1 MKWEALMKRTMKQFW
16 RTLVALVFAA
26 ALLSGS
32 LPALAED
39 GEQSLPDWTGEVA
52 VAGKNLAADLAWNA
66 GDGVWTCS
74 DVGISGIASVVVYES
89 GMLDVVVDGDVA
101 LDGAA
106 LVDTGSAQGISVN
119 LNVDLSQ
126 AQTLAITQR
135 GDAPAL
141 RVSDTNGSGVDCT
154 LMLSTNSSEATCT
167 IDRIAVDSGA
177 TCQVLYQE
185 RAYHKSAHL
194 QIADSLTV
202 AEGADFNTW
211 AIGNSY
217 LTIAVDA
224 GATVDN
230 RGSMALS
237 GTEFDNAGRID
248 NQGSLALEVAGF
260 NNNGTLENSGTM
272 RLFAANLENHSTFSN
287 HATLTIGNAGT
298 FENAGGMLINE
309 DEAAQIAIGD
319 GGRFLND
326 AASTLE
332 NHAPLTL
339 DGKGTFTN
347 ADFADTHCTHHS
359 FSGDAQPTYTEPQT
373 CYICGQAV
381 YETDSVA
388 PTGTLSV
395 NGVAYTDLGAIGERV
410 AVNPG
415 APVMLTAQDGESG
428 LKRLS
433 YYISD
438 RVLTESEIAAITDWQ
453 EISLDAPTQ
462 NAVRIGPDPVQDVA
476 DVNRFAVYVRI
487 EDNAGHGEA
496 GAQDNVTYIGTPLC
510 DIDKTAPVVEGIVD
524 GGHYTGDVTFTVSD
538 SDENP
543 ISVTLDGAEISPDAD
558 GNYVIPADDRTHT
571 VVVTSGT
578 HTLTYSVTVDRAPA
592 EEPEDPDDPDDPE
605 PGEPVIQLHKIS
617 ALPVDGGSLTLSQH
631 FAAAGQT
638 VSVTATPEDGY
649 ALSALSVRSE
659 SGAEISLAE
668 KSDGRRSFT
677 MPDENVVVDAEFVA
691 TGDEPETPDAFPF
704 IDVHP
709 GDWFYDDVYTAWE
722 RHLVAGMTEDL
733 YMPQRAMS
741 RAMTVTILS
750 RFEEEIPT
758 VDGAWYESARV
769 WGMENGICDGTRMEE
784 DVTREQLATMLW
796 RYARYRGWDV
806 SARGDVSAFSDADK
820 ISPFAE
826 DAITWATGT
835 GILGGKGEGILDP
848 GGKATRAEFA
858 AMLNRFCALYD
869 L

>member
-1 MKWEALMKRTMKQFW
+1 
-16 RTLVALVFAA
+16 
-26 ALLSGS
+26 
-32 LPALAED
+32 
-39 GEQSLPDWTGEVA
+39 
-52 VAGKNLAADLAWNA
+52 
-66 GDGVWTCS
+66 
-74 DVGISGIASVVVYES
+74 
-89 GMLDVVVDGDVA
+89 
-101 LDGAA
+101 
-106 LVDTGSAQGISVN
+106 
-119 LNVDLSQ
+119 
-126 AQTLAITQR
+126 
-135 GDAPAL
+135 
-141 RVSDTNGSGVDCT
+141 
-154 LMLSTNSSEATCT
+154 
-167 IDRIAVDSGA
+167 
-177 TCQVLYQE
+177 
-185 RAYHKSAHL
+185 
-194 QIADSLTV
+194 
-202 AEGADFNTW
+202 
-211 AIGNSY
+211 
-217 LTIAVDA
+217 
-224 GATVDN
+224 
-230 RGSMALS
+230 
-237 GTEFDNAGRID
+237 
-248 NQGSLALEVAGF
+248 
-260 NNNGTLENSGTM
+260 
-272 RLFAANLENHSTFSN
+272 
-287 HATLTIGNAGT
+287 
-298 FENAGGMLINE
+298 
-309 DEAAQIAIGD
+309 
-319 GGRFLND
+319 
-326 AASTLE
+326 
-332 NHAPLTL
+332 
-339 DGKGTFTN
+339 
-347 ADFADTHCTHHS
+347 
-359 FSGDAQPTYTEPQT
+359 
-373 CYICGQAV
+373 
-381 YETDSVA
+381 
-388 PTGTLSV
+388 
-395 NGVAYTDLGAIGERV
+395 
-410 AVNPG
+410 
-415 APVMLTAQDGESG
+415 MLTAQDGESG

-438 RVLTESEIAAITDWQ
+438 RALTESEIAAITDWQ

-543 ISVTLDGAEISPDAD
+543 ISVTLDGAEISPDAA

-592 EEPEDPDDPDDPE
+592 EEPENPDDPE
-605 PGEPVIQLHKIS
+605 PSKPVIQLHKIS
-617 ALPVDGGSLTLSQH
+617 ALPADGGSLTLSQH

-649 ALSALSVRSE
+649 ALSALSVRGE
-659 SGAEISLAE
+659 SGAEIALAE

-820 ISPFAE
+820 ISPFAD
-826 DAITWATGT
+826 DAITWAMGT
-835 GILGGKGEGILDP
+835 GILGGKGAGILDP

-858 AMLNRFCALYD
+858 AMLNRFCDLYD

>member
-16 RTLVALVFAA
+16 RTLAALVFAA
-26 ALLSGS
+26 VLLSGS

-194 QIADSLTV
+194 QIADSLTI
-202 AEGADFNTW
+202 AEGAGFNAW

-298 FENAGGMLINE
+298 FENAGGTVINE

-395 NGVAYTDLGAIGERV
+395 NGVAYTDLGAISERI

-415 APVMLTAQDGESG
+415 APVALTAQDGESG

-433 YYISD
+433 YYIAD
-438 RVLTESEIAAITDWQ
+438 RALTESEIAAITDWQ

-487 EDNAGHGEA
+487 EDNAGHG

-543 ISVTLDGAEISPDAD
+543 ISVTLDGAEISPDAA

-592 EEPEDPDDPDDPE
+592 EEPEDPDDPE
-605 PGEPVIQLHKIS
+605 PSKPVIQLHKIS
-617 ALPVDGGSLTLSQH
+617 ALPADGGSLTLSQH

-649 ALSALSVRSE
+649 ALSALSVRGE

-820 ISPFAE
+820 ISPFAD

-835 GILGGKGEGILDP
+835 GILGGKGAGILDP

>member
-1 MKWEALMKRTMKQFW
+1 MKRTMKQFW
-16 RTLVALVFAA
+16 QTLVALVFAA

-135 GDAPAL
+135 GNAPAL

-194 QIADSLTV
+194 QIADNLV
-202 AEGADFNTW
+202 IAENADFNAW

-272 RLFAANLENHSTFSN
+272 RLFAANLENHSSFFN

-298 FENAGGMLINE
+298 FENAGGTVINE

-395 NGVAYTDLGAIGERV
+395 NGVAYTDLGAISERI

-415 APVMLTAQDGESG
+415 APVALTAQDGESG

-433 YYISD
+433 YYIAD
-438 RVLTESEIAAITDWQ
+438 RALTESEIAAITDWQ

-487 EDNAGHGEA
+487 EDNAGHGEE

-543 ISVTLDGAEISPDAD
+543 ISVTLDGAEISPDAA

-592 EEPEDPDDPDDPE
+592 EEPENPDDPE
-605 PGEPVIQLHKIS
+605 PSEPVIQLHKIS
-617 ALPVDGGSLTLSQH
+617 ALPADGGSLTLSQH

-820 ISPFAE
+820 ISPFAD

>member
-135 GDAPAL
+135 GNAPAL

-194 QIADSLTV
+194 QIADNLV
-202 AEGADFNTW
+202 IAENAEFNAW

-272 RLFAANLENHSTFSN
+272 RLFAANLENHSSFSN

-298 FENAGGMLINE
+298 FENAGGTVINE

-388 PTGTLSV
+388 PTGMLSV

-415 APVMLTAQDGESG
+415 APVALTAQDGESG

-438 RVLTESEIAAITDWQ
+438 RALTESEIAAITDWQ

-543 ISVTLDGAEISPDAD
+543 ISVTLDGAEISPDAA

-592 EEPEDPDDPDDPE
+592 EEPEDPDDPE
-605 PGEPVIQLHKIS
+605 PSEPVIQLHKIS
-617 ALPVDGGSLTLSQH
+617 ALPADGGSLTLSQH

-820 ISPFAE
+820 ISPFAD
-826 DAITWATGT
+826 DAITWAMGT

>member
-1 MKWEALMKRTMKQFW
+1 MKRTMKHFW
-16 RTLVALVFAA
+16 RTLAALVFAA

-52 VAGKNLAADLAWNA
+52 VAGKNLAADLAWNT

-126 AQTLAITQR
+126 AQALAITQR

-194 QIADSLTV
+194 QIADNLV
-202 AEGADFNTW
+202 IAENAEFNAW

-298 FENAGGMLINE
+298 FENAGGTVINE

-395 NGVAYTDLGAIGERV
+395 NGVAYTDLGAISERV

-487 EDNAGHGEA
+487 EDNAGHG

-543 ISVTLDGAEISPDAD
+543 ISVTLDGAEISPDAA

-592 EEPEDPDDPDDPE
+592 EEPEDPDDPE
-605 PGEPVIQLHKIS
+605 SSKPVIQLHKIS
-617 ALPVDGGSLTLSQH
+617 ALPADGGSLTLSQH

-638 VSVTATPEDGY
+638 VSVTATPDDGY

-668 KSDGRRSFT
+668 RSDGCRSFT

-820 ISPFAE
+820 ISPFAD

-835 GILGGKGEGILDP
+835 GILGGKGAGILDP

>member
-32 LPALAED
+32 LPALADD

-126 AQTLAITQR
+126 AQALAITQR

-141 RVSDTNGSGVDCT
+141 RISDTNGSGVDCT

-194 QIADSLTV
+194 QIADNLV
-202 AEGADFNTW
+202 IAENAEFNAW

-287 HATLTIGNAGT
+287 HATLTIRNAGT
-298 FENAGGMLINE
+298 FENAGGTVINE
-309 DEAAQIAIGD
+309 DEAAQIAICD

-395 NGVAYTDLGAIGERV
+395 NGVAYTDLGAIGERI

-433 YYISD
+433 YYIAD
-438 RVLTESEIAAITDWQ
+438 RALTENEIAAITDWQ

-487 EDNAGHGEA
+487 EDNAGHG
-496 GAQDNVTYIGTPLC
+496 GTQDNVTYIGTPFC

-543 ISVTLDGAEISPDAD
+543 ISVTLDGAEISPDAA

-571 VVVTSGT
+571 VVVTSGS

-592 EEPEDPDDPDDPE
+592 EEPEDPDDPE
-605 PGEPVIQLHKIS
+605 PSKPVIQLHKIS
-617 ALPVDGGSLTLSQH
+617 ALPADGGSLTLSQH

-649 ALSALSVRSE
+649 ALSALSVRGE

-820 ISPFAE
+820 ISPFAD

>member
-1 MKWEALMKRTMKQFW
+1 MRRTMKQFW

-135 GDAPAL
+135 GNAPAL

-194 QIADSLTV
+194 QIADNLV
-202 AEGADFNTW
+202 IAENAEFNAW

-230 RGSMALS
+230 HGSMALS

-298 FENAGGMLINE
+298 FENAGGTVINE
-309 DEAAQIAIGD
+309 DEAAQIVICD

-395 NGVAYTDLGAIGERV
+395 NGVAYTDLGAISERI

-415 APVMLTAQDGESG
+415 APVALTAQDGESG

-438 RVLTESEIAAITDWQ
+438 RALTESEIAAITDWQ

-543 ISVTLDGAEISPDAD
+543 ISVTLDGAEISPDAA

-592 EEPEDPDDPDDPE
+592 EEPENPDDPE
-605 PGEPVIQLHKIS
+605 PSKPVIQLHKIS
-617 ALPVDGGSLTLSQH
+617 ALPADGGSLTLSQH

-649 ALSALSVRSE
+649 ALSALSVRGE

-820 ISPFAE
+820 ISPFAD
-826 DAITWATGT
+826 DAITWAMGT

>member
-135 GDAPAL
+135 GNAPAL

-194 QIADSLTV
+194 QIADSLTI
-202 AEGADFNTW
+202 AEGADFNAW

-298 FENAGGMLINE
+298 FENAGGTVINE

-438 RVLTESEIAAITDWQ
+438 RALTESEIAAITDWQ

-543 ISVTLDGAEISPDAD
+543 ISVTLDGAEISPDAA

-592 EEPEDPDDPDDPE
+592 EEPEDPDDPE
-605 PGEPVIQLHKIS
+605 PSEPVIQLHKIS
-617 ALPVDGGSLTLSQH
+617 ALPTDGGSLTLSQH

-677 MPDENVVVDAEFVA
+677 MPDENVAVDAEFVA

-796 RYARYRGWDV
+796 RYARYRDWDV

-820 ISPFAE
+820 ISPFAD

>member
-135 GDAPAL
+135 GNAPAL

-194 QIADSLTV
+194 QIADNLV
-202 AEGADFNTW
+202 IAENAEFNAW

-298 FENAGGMLINE
+298 FENAGGTVINE
-309 DEAAQIAIGD
+309 DEAAQIAICD

-395 NGVAYTDLGAIGERV
+395 NGVAYTDLGAISERI

-415 APVMLTAQDGESG
+415 APVALTAQDGESG

-433 YYISD
+433 YYIAD
-438 RVLTESEIAAITDWQ
+438 RALTESEIAAITDWQ

-543 ISVTLDGAEISPDAD
+543 ISVTLDGAEISPDAA
-558 GNYVIPADDRTHT
+558 GNYVISADDRTHT

-592 EEPEDPDDPDDPE
+592 EEPENPDDPE
-605 PGEPVIQLHKIS
+605 PSKPVIQLHKIS
-617 ALPVDGGSLTLSQH
+617 ALPADGGSLTLSQH

-649 ALSALSVRSE
+649 ALSALSVRGE

-750 RFEEEIPT
+750 RFKEEIPT

-820 ISPFAE
+820 ISPFAD
-826 DAITWATGT
+826 DAITWAMGT

>member
-135 GDAPAL
+135 GNAPAL

-194 QIADSLTV
+194 QIADNLV
-202 AEGADFNTW
+202 IAENAEFNAW

-298 FENAGGMLINE
+298 FENAGGTVINE
-309 DEAAQIAIGD
+309 DEAAQIAICD

-395 NGVAYTDLGAIGERV
+395 NGVAYTDLGAISERI

-415 APVMLTAQDGESG
+415 APVALTAQDGESG

-438 RVLTESEIAAITDWQ
+438 RALTESEIAAITDWQ

-543 ISVTLDGAEISPDAD
+543 ISVTLDGAEISPDAA

-592 EEPEDPDDPDDPE
+592 EEPENPDDPE
-605 PGEPVIQLHKIS
+605 PSKPVIQLHKIS
-617 ALPVDGGSLTLSQH
+617 ALPADGGSLTLSQH

-649 ALSALSVRSE
+649 ALSALSVRGE

-820 ISPFAE
+820 ISPFAD
-826 DAITWATGT
+826 DAITWAMGT

>member
-126 AQTLAITQR
+126 AQALAITQR

-194 QIADSLTV
+194 QIADNLV
-202 AEGADFNTW
+202 IAENAEFNAW

-298 FENAGGMLINE
+298 FENAGGTVINE

-395 NGVAYTDLGAIGERV
+395 NGVAYTDLGAISERV

-487 EDNAGHGEA
+487 EDNAGHG

-543 ISVTLDGAEISPDAD
+543 ISVTLDGAEISPDAA

-592 EEPEDPDDPDDPE
+592 EEPEDPDDPE
-605 PGEPVIQLHKIS
+605 PSKPVIQLHKIS
-617 ALPVDGGSLTLSQH
+617 ALPADGGSLTLSQH

-638 VSVTATPEDGY
+638 VSVTATPDDGY
-649 ALSALSVRSE
+649 ALSALSVRGE

-820 ISPFAE
+820 ISPFAD

>member
-141 RVSDTNGSGVDCT
+141 RVNDTNGSGVDCT

-194 QIADSLTV
+194 QIADSLV
-202 AEGADFNTW
+202 IAEGADFNAW

-298 FENAGGMLINE
+298 FENAGGTVINE

-326 AASTLE
+326 AASILE

-395 NGVAYTDLGAIGERV
+395 NGVAYTDLGAISERI

-415 APVMLTAQDGESG
+415 APVALTAQDGESG

-433 YYISD
+433 YYIAD
-438 RVLTESEIAAITDWQ
+438 RALTESEIAAITDWQ

-543 ISVTLDGAEISPDAD
+543 ISVTLDGAEISPDAA

-592 EEPEDPDDPDDPE
+592 EEPENPDDPE
-605 PGEPVIQLHKIS
+605 PSKPVIQLHKIS
-617 ALPVDGGSLTLSQH
+617 ALPADGGSLTLSQH

-649 ALSALSVRSE
+649 ALSALSVRGE

-820 ISPFAE
+820 ISPFAD

-835 GILGGKGEGILDP
+835 GILGGKGASILDP
-848 GGKATRAEFA
+848 GGQATRAEFA

>member
-1 MKWEALMKRTMKQFW
+1 MKRTMKHFW
-16 RTLVALVFAA
+16 RTLAALVFAV

-52 VAGKNLAADLAWNA
+52 VAGKNLAADLAWNT

-126 AQTLAITQR
+126 AQTLAITKR

-194 QIADSLTV
+194 QIADSLV
-202 AEGADFNTW
+202 IAENADFNAW

-230 RGSMALS
+230 RGSLALS

-272 RLFAANLENHSTFSN
+272 RLFAANLENHSSFSN

-298 FENAGGMLINE
+298 FENAGGTVINE

-359 FSGDAQPTYTEPQT
+359 FSGDAQPSYTEPQT

-438 RVLTESEIAAITDWQ
+438 RALTESEIAAITDWQ

-487 EDNAGHGEA
+487 EDNTGHGEA

-558 GNYVIPADDRTHT
+558 GNYIIPADDRTHT

-592 EEPEDPDDPDDPE
+592 EEPEDPDDPE
-605 PGEPVIQLHKIS
+605 PSEPVIQLHKIS
-617 ALPVDGGSLTLSQH
+617 ALPADGGSLTLSQH

-649 ALSALSVRSE
+649 ALSALSVRGE

-668 KSDGRRSFT
+668 KSDGCRSFT

-733 YMPQRAMS
+733 YMPQHAMS

-820 ISPFAE
+820 ISPFAD

>member
-1 MKWEALMKRTMKQFW
+1 MKRTMKQFW

-135 GDAPAL
+135 GNAPAL

-194 QIADSLTV
+194 QIADNLV
-202 AEGADFNTW
+202 IAENAEFNAW

-298 FENAGGMLINE
+298 FENAGGTVINE

-326 AASTLE
+326 AASILE

-395 NGVAYTDLGAIGERV
+395 NGVAYTDLGAISERI

-415 APVMLTAQDGESG
+415 APVALTAQDGESG

-433 YYISD
+433 YYIAD
-438 RVLTESEIAAITDWQ
+438 RALTESEIAAITDWQ

-543 ISVTLDGAEISPDAD
+543 ISVTLDGAEISPDAA
-558 GNYVIPADDRTHT
+558 GNYVISADDRTHT

-592 EEPEDPDDPDDPE
+592 EEPENPDDPE
-605 PGEPVIQLHKIS
+605 PSKPVIQLHKIS
-617 ALPVDGGSLTLSQH
+617 ALPADGGSLTLSQH

-649 ALSALSVRSE
+649 ALSALSVRGE

-820 ISPFAE
+820 ISPFAD
-826 DAITWATGT
+826 DAITWAMGT

>member
-1 MKWEALMKRTMKQFW
+1 MKWEALMKRTMKHFW
-16 RTLVALVFAA
+16 WTLAALVFTA

-32 LPALAED
+32 LPALADD

-52 VAGKNLAADLAWNA
+52 VAGRNLATDLAWNA

-194 QIADSLTV
+194 QIVDSLTV
-202 AEGADFNTW
+202 AEGADFNAW

-287 HATLTIGNAGT
+287 HATLSIGNAGT
-298 FENAGGMLINE
+298 FENAGGTVINE
-309 DEAAQIAIGD
+309 DEAAQITIGD

-339 DGKGTFTN
+339 DSKGTFTN

-359 FSGDAQPTYTEPQT
+359 FSSDAQPTYTEPQT

-433 YYISD
+433 YYIAD
-438 RVLTESEIAAITDWQ
+438 RALTESEIAAITDWQ

-476 DVNRFAVYVRI
+476 DVSRFAVYVRI
-487 EDNAGHGEA
+487 EDNAGHGEE
-496 GAQDNVTYIGTPLC
+496 GTQDNVTYIGTPLC

-543 ISVTLDGAEISPDAD
+543 ISVTLDGAEISPDAA

-592 EEPEDPDDPDDPE
+592 EEPENPDDPE
-605 PGEPVIQLHKIS
+605 PSKPVIQLHKIS
-617 ALPVDGGSLTLSQH
+617 ALPADGGSLTLSQH
-631 FAAAGQT
+631 FSAAGQT

-649 ALSALSVRSE
+649 ALSALSVRGE

-820 ISPFAE
+820 ISPFAD

>member
-1 MKWEALMKRTMKQFW
+1 MKRTMKQFW

-52 VAGKNLAADLAWNA
+52 VAGKNLAADLVWNA

-135 GDAPAL
+135 GNAPAL
-141 RVSDTNGSGVDCT
+141 RISDTNGSGVDCT
-154 LMLSTNSSEATCT
+154 LMLSTNSSEATGT

-194 QIADSLTV
+194 QIADNLV
-202 AEGADFNTW
+202 IAENADFNAW

-298 FENAGGMLINE
+298 FENAGGTVINE

-381 YETDSVA
+381 YETDSVV

-438 RVLTESEIAAITDWQ
+438 RALTESEIAAITDWQ

-487 EDNAGHGEA
+487 EDNAGHGEE

-524 GGHYTGDVTFTVSD
+524 GGHYTGDVAFTVSD

-543 ISVTLDGAEISPDAD
+543 ISVTLDGAEISPDAA

-592 EEPEDPDDPDDPE
+592 EEPENPDDPE
-605 PGEPVIQLHKIS
+605 PSKPVIQLHKIS
-617 ALPVDGGSLTLSQH
+617 ALPADGGSLTLSQH

-649 ALSALSVRSE
+649 ALSALSVRGE

-820 ISPFAE
+820 ISPFAD

-835 GILGGKGEGILDP
+835 GILGGKGAGILDP

>member
-32 LPALAED
+32 LPALAD
-39 GEQSLPDWTGEVA
+39 GGEQSLPDWTGEVA

-126 AQTLAITQR
+126 AQALAITQR

-141 RVSDTNGSGVDCT
+141 RVRDTNGSGVDCT
-154 LMLSTNSSEATCT
+154 LMPSTNSSEATCT

-194 QIADSLTV
+194 QIADNLV
-202 AEGADFNTW
+202 IAENAEFNAW

-248 NQGSLALEVAGF
+248 NQGSLAIEVAGF

-287 HATLTIGNAGT
+287 HATLTIRNAGT
-298 FENAGGMLINE
+298 FENAGGTVINE
-309 DEAAQIAIGD
+309 DEAAQIAICD

-433 YYISD
+433 YYIAD
-438 RVLTESEIAAITDWQ
+438 RALTESEIAAITDWQ

-487 EDNAGHGEA
+487 EDNAGHG

-543 ISVTLDGAEISPDAD
+543 ISVTLDGAEISPDAA

-578 HTLTYSVTVDRAPA
+578 HTLTYSVTVDRAPT
-592 EEPEDPDDPDDPE
+592 EEPEDPDDPE
-605 PGEPVIQLHKIS
+605 PSKPVIQLHKIS
-617 ALPVDGGSLTLSQH
+617 ALPADGGSLTLSQH

-649 ALSALSVRSE
+649 ALSVLSVRGE

-691 TGDEPETPDAFPF
+691 TGDEPETPDVFPF

-820 ISPFAE
+820 ISPFAD

>member
-135 GDAPAL
+135 GNAPAL

-194 QIADSLTV
+194 QIADNLV
-202 AEGADFNTW
+202 IAENADFNAW

-230 RGSMALS
+230 RGSLALS

-298 FENAGGMLINE
+298 FENAGGTVINE

-381 YETDSVA
+381 YETDSVV

-433 YYISD
+433 YYIAD
-438 RVLTESEIAAITDWQ
+438 RALTENEIAAITDWQ
-453 EISLDAPTQ
+453 GISLDAPTQ

-487 EDNAGHGEA
+487 EDNASHGEE

-524 GGHYTGDVTFTVSD
+524 GGHYTGDVAFTVSD

-543 ISVTLDGAEISPDAD
+543 ISVTLDGAEISPDAA

-592 EEPEDPDDPDDPE
+592 EEPEDPDDPE
-605 PGEPVIQLHKIS
+605 PSEPVIQLHKIS
-617 ALPVDGGSLTLSQH
+617 ALPADGGSLTLSQH

-649 ALSALSVRSE
+649 ALSALSVRGE

-820 ISPFAE
+820 ISPFAD

>member
-1 MKWEALMKRTMKQFW
+1 
-16 RTLVALVFAA
+16 
-26 ALLSGS
+26 
-32 LPALAED
+32 
-39 GEQSLPDWTGEVA
+39 
-52 VAGKNLAADLAWNA
+52 
-66 GDGVWTCS
+66 
-74 DVGISGIASVVVYES
+74 
-89 GMLDVVVDGDVA
+89 
-101 LDGAA
+101 
-106 LVDTGSAQGISVN
+106 
-119 LNVDLSQ
+119 
-126 AQTLAITQR
+126 
-135 GDAPAL
+135 
-141 RVSDTNGSGVDCT
+141 
-154 LMLSTNSSEATCT
+154 
-167 IDRIAVDSGA
+167 
-177 TCQVLYQE
+177 
-185 RAYHKSAHL
+185 
-194 QIADSLTV
+194 
-202 AEGADFNTW
+202 
-211 AIGNSY
+211 
-217 LTIAVDA
+217 
-224 GATVDN
+224 
-230 RGSMALS
+230 
-237 GTEFDNAGRID
+237 
-248 NQGSLALEVAGF
+248 
-260 NNNGTLENSGTM
+260 M

-298 FENAGGMLINE
+298 FENAGGTVTNE
-309 DEAAQIAIGD
+309 DEAAQIAVGD

-395 NGVAYTDLGAIGERV
+395 NGVAYTDLGAIGERI

-438 RVLTESEIAAITDWQ
+438 RALTESEIAAITDWQ

-487 EDNAGHGEA
+487 EDNAGHG
-496 GAQDNVTYIGTPLC
+496 GAQDNVTYIGTPFC

-524 GGHYTGDVTFTVSD
+524 GGHYTGDVAFTVSD

-543 ISVTLDGAEISPDAD
+543 ISVTLDGAEISPDAA

-592 EEPEDPDDPDDPE
+592 EEPEDPDDPE
-605 PGEPVIQLHKIS
+605 PSKPVIQLHKIS
-617 ALPVDGGSLTLSQH
+617 ALPADGGSLTLSQH

-649 ALSALSVRSE
+649 ALSALSVRGE

-820 ISPFAE
+820 ISPFAD
-826 DAITWATGT
+826 DAITWAMGT

>member
-1 MKWEALMKRTMKQFW
+1 MKRTMKQFW

-141 RVSDTNGSGVDCT
+141 RVNDTNGSGVDCT

-194 QIADSLTV
+194 QIADSLV
-202 AEGADFNTW
+202 IAEGADFNAW

-298 FENAGGMLINE
+298 FENAGGTVINE
-309 DEAAQIAIGD
+309 DEAAQIAICD

-395 NGVAYTDLGAIGERV
+395 NGVAYTDLGAISERI

-415 APVMLTAQDGESG
+415 APVALTAQDGENG

-433 YYISD
+433 YYIAD
-438 RVLTESEIAAITDWQ
+438 RALTESEIAAITDWQ

-543 ISVTLDGAEISPDAD
+543 ISVTLDGAEISPDAA

-592 EEPEDPDDPDDPE
+592 EEPENPDDPE
-605 PGEPVIQLHKIS
+605 PSKPVIQLHKIS
-617 ALPVDGGSLTLSQH
+617 ALPADGGSLTLSQH

-649 ALSALSVRSE
+649 ALSALTVRGE

-820 ISPFAE
+820 ISPFAD
-826 DAITWATGT
+826 DAITWAMGT

>member
-135 GDAPAL
+135 GNAPAL

-194 QIADSLTV
+194 QIADNLV
-202 AEGADFNTW
+202 IAENAEFNAW

-298 FENAGGMLINE
+298 FENAGGTVINE

-381 YETDSVA
+381 YETDSVV

-395 NGVAYTDLGAIGERV
+395 NGVAYTDLGAISERI

-415 APVMLTAQDGESG
+415 APVALTAQDGESG

-433 YYISD
+433 YYIAD
-438 RVLTESEIAAITDWQ
+438 RALTESEIAAITDWQ
-453 EISLDAPTQ
+453 KISLDAPTQ

-524 GGHYTGDVTFTVSD
+524 GGHYTGDVTFTVSN

-592 EEPEDPDDPDDPE
+592 EEPEDPDNPE

-617 ALPVDGGSLTLSQH
+617 ALPADGGSLTLSQH

-638 VSVTATPEDGY
+638 VSVTATPDDGY

-659 SGAEISLAE
+659 SGAEISLTE

-784 DVTREQLATMLW
+784 DVTREQLAAMLW

-820 ISPFAE
+820 ISSFAD

>member
-1 MKWEALMKRTMKQFW
+1 MKRTMKQFW

-135 GDAPAL
+135 GNAPAL

-194 QIADSLTV
+194 QIADNLV
-202 AEGADFNTW
+202 IAENAEFNAW

-298 FENAGGMLINE
+298 FENAGGTVINE
-309 DEAAQIAIGD
+309 DEAAQIAICD

-438 RVLTESEIAAITDWQ
+438 RALTESEIAAITDWQ

-558 GNYVIPADDRTHT
+558 GNYIIPADDRTHT

-592 EEPEDPDDPDDPE
+592 EEPENPDDPE
-605 PGEPVIQLHKIS
+605 PSKPVIQLHKIS
-617 ALPVDGGSLTLSQH
+617 ALPADGGSLTLSQH

-649 ALSALSVRSE
+649 ALSALSVRGE

-820 ISPFAE
+820 ISPFAD
-826 DAITWATGT
+826 DAITWAMGT

-848 GGKATRAEFA
+848 GGQATRAEFA

>member
-1 MKWEALMKRTMKQFW
+1 MKRTMKQFW

-39 GEQSLPDWTGEVA
+39 GEQSLPDWTGEMA

-135 GDAPAL
+135 GNAPAL

-194 QIADSLTV
+194 QIADNLV
-202 AEGADFNTW
+202 IAENAEFNAW

-272 RLFAANLENHSTFSN
+272 RLFAANLENHSSFSN

-298 FENAGGMLINE
+298 FENAGGTVINE

-326 AASTLE
+326 AASILE

-395 NGVAYTDLGAIGERV
+395 NGVAYTDLGAISERV

-415 APVMLTAQDGESG
+415 APVALTAQDGESG

-433 YYISD
+433 YYIAD

-487 EDNAGHGEA
+487 EDNAGHG
-496 GAQDNVTYIGTPLC
+496 GAQDNVTYIGTPFC

-524 GGHYTGDVTFTVSD
+524 GGHYTSDVAFTVSD

-543 ISVTLDGAEISPDAD
+543 ISVTLDGAEISPDAA

-592 EEPEDPDDPDDPE
+592 EEPEDPDDPE
-605 PGEPVIQLHKIS
+605 PSKPVIQLHKIS
-617 ALPVDGGSLTLSQH
+617 ALPTDGGSLTLSQH

-649 ALSALSVRSE
+649 ALSALSVRGE

-820 ISPFAE
+820 ISPFAD

>member
-1 MKWEALMKRTMKQFW
+1 MKWEALMKRTMKHFW
-16 RTLVALVFAA
+16 RTLAALVFAA

-32 LPALAED
+32 LPALADD

-52 VAGKNLAADLAWNA
+52 VAGKNLAADLAWNT

-126 AQTLAITQR
+126 AQALAITQR

-141 RVSDTNGSGVDCT
+141 RISDTNGSGVDCT
-154 LMLSTNSSEATCT
+154 LMPSTNSSEATCT

-194 QIADSLTV
+194 QIADNLV
-202 AEGADFNTW
+202 IAENAEFNAW

-287 HATLTIGNAGT
+287 HATLTIRNAGT
-298 FENAGGMLINE
+298 FENAGGTVINE

-381 YETDSVA
+381 YETDSVV

-433 YYISD
+433 YYIAD
-438 RVLTESEIAAITDWQ
+438 RALTENEIAAITDWQ
-453 EISLDAPTQ
+453 EISLDTPTQ

-487 EDNAGHGEA
+487 EDNAGHGEE

-543 ISVTLDGAEISPDAD
+543 ISVTLDGAEISPDAA

-578 HTLTYSVTVDRAPA
+578 HTLTYSVTVDRASA
-592 EEPEDPDDPDDPE
+592 EEPEDPDNSE

-617 ALPVDGGSLTLSQH
+617 ALPADGGSLTLSQH

-638 VSVTATPEDGY
+638 VSVTATPDDGY

-677 MPDENVVVDAEFVA
+677 MPDENVVIDAEFVA

-820 ISPFAE
+820 ISPFAD

>member
-32 LPALAED
+32 LPALADD

-89 GMLDVVVDGDVA
+89 GMLDVVADGDVA
-101 LDGAA
+101 LDGVA

-135 GDAPAL
+135 GNAPAL

-194 QIADSLTV
+194 QIADSLTI
-202 AEGADFNTW
+202 AEGADFNAW

-230 RGSMALS
+230 RGSLALS

-260 NNNGTLENSGTM
+260 NNNGTLENSGAM

-381 YETDSVA
+381 YETDSVV

-428 LKRLS
+428 LKQLS

-438 RVLTESEIAAITDWQ
+438 RALTESEIAAITDWQ

-543 ISVTLDGAEISPDAD
+543 ISVTLDGAEISPDAA

-578 HTLTYSVTVDRAPA
+578 DTLTYSVTVDRAPA
-592 EEPEDPDDPDDPE
+592 EEPEYPDDPE
-605 PGEPVIQLHKIS
+605 PSEPVIQLHKIS
-617 ALPVDGGSLTLSQH
+617 ALPADGGSLTLSQH

-649 ALSALSVRSE
+649 ALSALSVRGE

-820 ISPFAE
+820 ISPFAD

-835 GILGGKGEGILDP
+835 GILGGKGAGILDP

>member
-52 VAGKNLAADLAWNA
+52 VAGKNLAADFAWNA

-126 AQTLAITQR
+126 VQTLAITQR

-177 TCQVLYQE
+177 TCQMLYQE

-194 QIADSLTV
+194 QIADNLV
-202 AEGADFNTW
+202 IAENAEFNAW

-298 FENAGGMLINE
+298 FENAGGTVINE

-347 ADFADTHCTHHS
+347 ADYADTHCTHHS

-395 NGVAYTDLGAIGERV
+395 NGVAYTDLGAISERV

-433 YYISD
+433 YYIAD
-438 RVLTESEIAAITDWQ
+438 RALTESEIAAITDWQ

-487 EDNAGHGEA
+487 EDNAGHGEE

-543 ISVTLDGAEISPDAD
+543 ISVTLDGAEISPDAA
-558 GNYVIPADDRTHT
+558 GNYVIPGDDRTHT

-578 HTLTYSVTVDRAPA
+578 HTLTYSVTVDRGPA
-592 EEPEDPDDPDDPE
+592 EEPEDPDDPE
-605 PGEPVIQLHKIS
+605 PSKPVIQLHKIS
-617 ALPVDGGSLTLSQH
+617 ALPADGGSLTLSQH

-649 ALSALSVRSE
+649 ALSALSVRGE

-820 ISPFAE
+820 ISPFAD

>member
-141 RVSDTNGSGVDCT
+141 RVNDTNGSGVDCT

-194 QIADSLTV
+194 QIADSLV
-202 AEGADFNTW
+202 IAEGADFNAW

-298 FENAGGMLINE
+298 FENAGGTVINE

-326 AASTLE
+326 AASILE

-395 NGVAYTDLGAIGERV
+395 NGVAYTDLGAISERI

-415 APVMLTAQDGESG
+415 APVALTAQDGESG

-433 YYISD
+433 YYIAD
-438 RVLTESEIAAITDWQ
+438 RALTESEIAAITDWQ

-558 GNYVIPADDRTHT
+558 GNYIIPADDRTHI

-592 EEPEDPDDPDDPE
+592 EEPEDPDDPE
-605 PGEPVIQLHKIS
+605 PSKPVIQLHKIS
-617 ALPVDGGSLTLSQH
+617 ALPADGGSLTLSQH

-649 ALSALSVRSE
+649 ALSALSVRGE

-820 ISPFAE
+820 ISPFAD

>member
-135 GDAPAL
+135 GNAPAL

-185 RAYHKSAHL
+185 QAYHKSAHL
-194 QIADSLTV
+194 QIADNLV
-202 AEGADFNTW
+202 IAENAEFNAW

-395 NGVAYTDLGAIGERV
+395 NGVAYTDLGAISERV

-415 APVMLTAQDGESG
+415 APVALTAQDGESG

-438 RVLTESEIAAITDWQ
+438 RALTENEIAAITDWQ

-487 EDNAGHGEA
+487 EDNAGHG
-496 GAQDNVTYIGTPLC
+496 GAQDNVTYIGTPFC

-524 GGHYTGDVTFTVSD
+524 GGHYTGDVAFTVSD

-543 ISVTLDGAEISPDAD
+543 ISVTLDGADISPDAD
-558 GNYVIPADDRTHT
+558 GNYVIPGDDRTHT

-578 HTLTYSVTVDRAPA
+578 HTLTYSVTVDRASA
-592 EEPEDPDDPDDPE
+592 EEPEDPDNSE

-617 ALPVDGGSLTLSQH
+617 ALPADGGSLTLSQH

-638 VSVTATPEDGY
+638 VSVTATPDDGY

-820 ISPFAE
+820 ISPFAD

>member
-26 ALLSGS
+26 VLLSGS

-135 GDAPAL
+135 GNAPAL

-194 QIADSLTV
+194 QIADNLV
-202 AEGADFNTW
+202 IAENAEFNAW

-298 FENAGGMLINE
+298 FENAGGTVINE

-415 APVMLTAQDGESG
+415 APVALTAQDGESG

-438 RVLTESEIAAITDWQ
+438 RALTESEIAAITDWQ

-487 EDNAGHGEA
+487 EDNAGHG
-496 GAQDNVTYIGTPLC
+496 GAQDNVTYIGTPFC

-524 GGHYTGDVTFTVSD
+524 GGHYTGDVAFTVSD

-543 ISVTLDGAEISPDAD
+543 ISVTLDGAEISPDAA

-592 EEPEDPDDPDDPE
+592 EEPEDPDDPE
-605 PGEPVIQLHKIS
+605 PSEPVIQLHKIS
-617 ALPVDGGSLTLSQH
+617 ALPADGGSLTLSQH

-659 SGAEISLAE
+659 SGAEIALAE

-820 ISPFAE
+820 ISPFAD

>member
-106 LVDTGSAQGISVN
+106 LVDTGSAQGHSVN

-126 AQTLAITQR
+126 AQTLAINQR
-135 GDAPAL
+135 GNAPAL

-194 QIADSLTV
+194 QIADNLV
-202 AEGADFNTW
+202 IAENAEFNAW

-237 GTEFDNAGRID
+237 GTEFDNAGRIN

-298 FENAGGMLINE
+298 FENAGGTVINE
-309 DEAAQIAIGD
+309 DEAAQIAICD

-326 AASTLE
+326 AAS
-332 NHAPLTL
+332 
-339 DGKGTFTN
+339 
-347 ADFADTHCTHHS
+347 THCTHHS

-395 NGVAYTDLGAIGERV
+395 NGVAYTDLGAISERI

-415 APVMLTAQDGESG
+415 APVALTAQDGESG

-433 YYISD
+433 YYIAD
-438 RVLTESEIAAITDWQ
+438 RALTESEIAAITDWQ

-543 ISVTLDGAEISPDAD
+543 ISVTLDGAEISPDAA

-592 EEPEDPDDPDDPE
+592 EEPENPDDPE
-605 PGEPVIQLHKIS
+605 PSKPVIQLHKIS
-617 ALPVDGGSLTLSQH
+617 ALPADGGSLTLSQH

-649 ALSALSVRSE
+649 ALSALSVRGE

-820 ISPFAE
+820 ISPFAD
-826 DAITWATGT
+826 DAITWAMGT

>member
-1 MKWEALMKRTMKQFW
+1 MKRTMKHFW
-16 RTLVALVFAA
+16 WTLAALVFTA

-32 LPALAED
+32 LPALADD

-52 VAGKNLAADLAWNA
+52 VAGRNLAADLAWNA

-89 GMLDVVVDGDVA
+89 GMLDVVVDGNVA

-126 AQTLAITQR
+126 AQTLAITQH

-154 LMLSTNSSEATCT
+154 LMLSTNSSEAICM

-202 AEGADFNTW
+202 AEGADFNAW

-298 FENAGGMLINE
+298 FENAGGTVINE

-359 FSGDAQPTYTEPQT
+359 FSDDAQPTYTEPQT

-415 APVMLTAQDGESG
+415 ASVMLTAQDGESG

-438 RVLTESEIAAITDWQ
+438 RVLTASEIAAITDWQ
-453 EISLDAPTQ
+453 EISLDTPTQ

-592 EEPEDPDDPDDPE
+592 EEPEDPDDPE
-605 PGEPVIQLHKIS
+605 PSEPVIQLHKIS
-617 ALPVDGGSLTLSQH
+617 ALPTDGGSLTLSQH

-668 KSDGRRSFT
+668 RSDGRRSFT

-691 TGDEPETPDAFPF
+691 TGDEPETPNAFPF

-820 ISPFAE
+820 ISPFAD

>member
-1 MKWEALMKRTMKQFW
+1 MKRTMKQFW

-26 ALLSGS
+26 VLLSGS

-74 DVGISGIASVVVYES
+74 DVGIPGIASVVVYES

-154 LMLSTNSSEATCT
+154 LMLSTNSSEATGT

-194 QIADSLTV
+194 QIADNLV
-202 AEGADFNTW
+202 IAENAEFNAW

-298 FENAGGMLINE
+298 FENAGGTVINE
-309 DEAAQIAIGD
+309 DEAAQIAICD

-395 NGVAYTDLGAIGERV
+395 NGVAYTDLGAISERV

-415 APVMLTAQDGESG
+415 APVALTAQDGESG

-438 RVLTESEIAAITDWQ
+438 RALTENEIAAITDWQ

-543 ISVTLDGAEISPDAD
+543 ISVTLDGAEISPDAA

-592 EEPEDPDDPDDPE
+592 EEPENPDDPE
-605 PGEPVIQLHKIS
+605 PSKPVIQLHKIS
-617 ALPVDGGSLTLSQH
+617 ALPADGGSLTLSQH

-691 TGDEPETPDAFPF
+691 TGEEPETPDAFPF

-820 ISPFAE
+820 ISPFAD
-826 DAITWATGT
+826 DAITWAMGT
-835 GILGGKGEGILDP
+835 GILGGKGAGILDP

>member
-16 RTLVALVFAA
+16 RTLAALVFAA

-89 GMLDVVVDGDVA
+89 GMLDVVVDGDMA

-135 GDAPAL
+135 GNAPSL
-141 RVSDTNGSGVDCT
+141 RVSDTNGGGVDCT
-154 LMLSTNSSEATCT
+154 LILSTNSSEATCT

-194 QIADSLTV
+194 QIADNLV
-202 AEGADFNTW
+202 IAENAKFNAW

-230 RGSMALS
+230 RGSLALS

-381 YETDSVA
+381 YETDSVV

-395 NGVAYTDLGAIGERV
+395 NGVAYTDLGASGERV

-438 RVLTESEIAAITDWQ
+438 RALTESEIAAITDWQ

-487 EDNAGHGEA
+487 EDNASHGEA

-510 DIDKTAPVVEGIVD
+510 DIDKTAPVVEGMVD

-543 ISVTLDGAEISPDAD
+543 ISVTLDGAEISPDAA
-558 GNYVIPADDRTHT
+558 GNYVIPADDRMHT

-592 EEPEDPDDPDDPE
+592 EESENPDDPE
-605 PGEPVIQLHKIS
+605 PSKPVIQLHKIS
-617 ALPVDGGSLTLSQH
+617 ALPADGGSLTLSQH

-649 ALSALSVRSE
+649 ALSALSVRGE

-820 ISPFAE
+820 ISPFAD

>member
-66 GDGVWTCS
+66 GDGVWTCN

-135 GDAPAL
+135 GNAPAL

-154 LMLSTNSSEATCT
+154 LMLSTNSSEATGT

-194 QIADSLTV
+194 QIADNLV
-202 AEGADFNTW
+202 IAENAEFNAW

-230 RGSMALS
+230 RGSLALS

-272 RLFAANLENHSTFSN
+272 RLFAANLENHRTFSN

-298 FENAGGMLINE
+298 FENAGGTVINE
-309 DEAAQIAIGD
+309 HEAAQIAIGD

-395 NGVAYTDLGAIGERV
+395 NGVAYTDLGAISECI

-415 APVMLTAQDGESG
+415 APVALTAQDGESG

-438 RVLTESEIAAITDWQ
+438 RALTESEIAAITDWQ

-592 EEPEDPDDPDDPE
+592 EEPEDPDDPE
-605 PGEPVIQLHKIS
+605 LSEPVIQLHKIS
-617 ALPVDGGSLTLSQH
+617 ALPTDGGSLTLSQH

-649 ALSALSVRSE
+649 ALSALSVRGE

-691 TGDEPETPDAFPF
+691 TGEEPETPDAFPF

-758 VDGAWYESARV
+758 VDGAWHESARV

-820 ISPFAE
+820 ISPFAD

>member
-1 MKWEALMKRTMKQFW
+1 MKRTMKQFW

-135 GDAPAL
+135 GNAPAL

-194 QIADSLTV
+194 QIADNLV
-202 AEGADFNTW
+202 IAENAEFNAW

-272 RLFAANLENHSTFSN
+272 RLFAANLENHSSFSN

-298 FENAGGMLINE
+298 FENAGGTVINE

-388 PTGTLSV
+388 PTGMLSV

-415 APVMLTAQDGESG
+415 APVALTAQDGESG

-438 RVLTESEIAAITDWQ
+438 RALTESEIAAITDWQ

-543 ISVTLDGAEISPDAD
+543 ISVTLDGAEISPDAA

-592 EEPEDPDDPDDPE
+592 EEPEDPDDPE
-605 PGEPVIQLHKIS
+605 PSEPVIQLHKIS
-617 ALPVDGGSLTLSQH
+617 ALPADGGSLTLSQH

-820 ISPFAE
+820 ISPFAD
-826 DAITWATGT
+826 DAITWAMGT

>member
-1 MKWEALMKRTMKQFW
+1 MKKTMKQFW

-26 ALLSGS
+26 VLLSGS

-74 DVGISGIASVVVYES
+74 NVGISGIASVVVYES

-135 GDAPAL
+135 GNAPAL

-194 QIADSLTV
+194 QIADNLV
-202 AEGADFNTW
+202 IAENAEFNAW

-298 FENAGGMLINE
+298 FENAGGTVINE
-309 DEAAQIAIGD
+309 DEAAQIAICD

-395 NGVAYTDLGAIGERV
+395 NGVAYTDLGAISERI

-415 APVMLTAQDGESG
+415 APVALTAQDGESG

-433 YYISD
+433 YYIAD
-438 RVLTESEIAAITDWQ
+438 RALTESEIAAITDWQ

-496 GAQDNVTYIGTPLC
+496 GTQDNVTYIGTPLC

-558 GNYVIPADDRTHT
+558 GHYVIPADDRTHT

-592 EEPEDPDDPDDPE
+592 EEPENPDDPE
-605 PGEPVIQLHKIS
+605 PSEPMIQLHKIS
-617 ALPVDGGSLTLSQH
+617 ALPTDGGSLTLSQH

-649 ALSALSVRSE
+649 ALSALSVRGE

-820 ISPFAE
+820 ISPFAD
-826 DAITWATGT
+826 DAITWAMGT

>member
-1 MKWEALMKRTMKQFW
+1 MKRTMKQFW

-141 RVSDTNGSGVDCT
+141 RVNDTNGSGVDCT

-194 QIADSLTV
+194 QIADSLV
-202 AEGADFNTW
+202 IAEGADFNAW

-298 FENAGGMLINE
+298 FENAGGTVINE

-326 AASTLE
+326 AASILE

-395 NGVAYTDLGAIGERV
+395 NGVAYTDLGAISERI

-415 APVMLTAQDGESG
+415 APVALTAQDGESG

-433 YYISD
+433 YYIAD
-438 RVLTESEIAAITDWQ
+438 RALTESEIAAITDWQ

-558 GNYVIPADDRTHT
+558 GNYIIPADDRTHI

-592 EEPEDPDDPDDPE
+592 EEPEDPDDPE
-605 PGEPVIQLHKIS
+605 PSKPVIQLHKIS
-617 ALPVDGGSLTLSQH
+617 ALPADGGSLTLSQH

-649 ALSALSVRSE
+649 ALSALSVRGE

-820 ISPFAE
+820 ISPFAD
-826 DAITWATGT
+826 DAITWAMGT